1 MKMSNYTYDLLKR
14 ICLYV
19 LPALATLVIAI
30 GQIWGLEK
38 APLIGATITA
48 IDTFLG
54 SCLGISSINYYNRTA
69 KPKEERMD

>member
-30 GQIWGLEK
+30 GQIWGLEN
-38 APLIGATITA
+38 AALIAATITA
-48 IDTFLG
+48 VNTFLG
-54 SCLGISSINYYNRTA
+54 SCLGISSANYY
-69 KPKEERMD
+69 KGERQDQNDYRG